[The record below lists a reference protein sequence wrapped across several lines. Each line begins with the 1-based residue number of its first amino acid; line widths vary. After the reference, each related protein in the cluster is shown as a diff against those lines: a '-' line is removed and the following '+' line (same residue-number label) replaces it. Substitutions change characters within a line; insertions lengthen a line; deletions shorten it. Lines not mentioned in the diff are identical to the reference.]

1 MSRCFSTKFQRVLRG
16 QHWLVATLTG
26 CPEIRWNSL
35 WYSVGKIGIILN
47 SFCQVLSRRYPVC
60 VFWHSTAR
68 QIAFHSCL
76 SFNVVACSPIILGY
90 FLVSWNLTS
99 PLWMFEGF
107 TLWCWRFATWK
118 GIFSACCDHTWN
130 ALVVSPLLRKV
141 WNSAGMESGKMS
153 LSDAGCVSSG
163 RGATGRCVRRICIAL
178 GIVRYILI
186 IEWLVEQAVL
196 MTSYPCTKSMEFLYA
211 KIWSMREPLPW
222 WQVGFQRML
231 SGAEQL
237 ASIIGPFACQD
248 CRIELSSVARLKSP
262 RISATTSPFSQRS
275 CWTALKQSCAY
286 FLFDAS
292 HLAPLGRYKF

>member
-1 MSRCFSTKFQRVLRG
+1 MFLNKVSTRFARS
-16 QHWLVATLTG
+16 TLTG

-118 GIFSACCDHTWN
+118 GIFSA
-130 ALVVSPLLRKV
+130 LRPYLECFGSVTTIK
-141 WNSAGMESGKMS
+141 
-153 LSDAGCVSSG
+153 
-163 RGATGRCVRRICIAL
+163 
-178 GIVRYILI
+178 
-186 IEWLVEQAVL
+186 
-196 MTSYPCTKSMEFLYA
+196 KSMEFCWHG
-211 KIWSMREPLPW
+211 IWKNVT
-222 WQVGFQRML
+222 VG
-231 SGAEQL
+231 
-237 ASIIGPFACQD
+237 
-248 CRIELSSVARLKSP
+248 
-262 RISATTSPFSQRS
+262 
-275 CWTALKQSCAY
+275 CWL
-286 FLFDAS
+286 
-292 HLAPLGRYKF
+292 RKFW